1 MIETESAKLSGTI
14 QTNSQRDKRTGVF
27 MVILHVLRLRDTP
40 PNPVGLLGLDI
51 SKLLA
56 SVHASLL
63 RKTSFLTN
71 GKTHR
76 DTKRANFCPLCE
88 SRSSV
93 TGCVAHHPQE

>member
-14 QTNSQRDKRTGVF
+14 QTNSQWDKRTGVF

-56 SVHASLL
+56 SVHAGLS
-63 RKTSFLTN
+63 RKTSFFDQRQDAQ
-71 GKTHR
+71 GYH
-76 DTKRANFCPLCE
+76 A
-88 SRSSV
+88 RSA
-93 TGCVAHHPQE
+93 TGGGPKI